1 MANYVLG
8 SEVFGPGSE
17 REDWLI
23 DYVRQKGGLCM
34 GLIRSRPNPTFWTGP
49 HSINP
54 LYGLR
59 RTLTLLRRDEVD
71 AALVGFYGMLA
82 QGMTRD
88 TFIGGEGCSLTPL
101 DEGGRLFY
109 CPPNSASNGFFL
121 WMLRCLLVQDWDLN
135 DDGDPETLRLL
146 FATPRQWLGNGK
158 TIDVQR
164 APTTFGEVSVR
175 AQSQLDSGQIE
186 VEVEPPPIPPKKLL
200 LRLRLPGGWRVS
212 DARMAE
218 GPLAIGEDGTVDLSG
233 RSGKLKIVA
242 RASKT

>member
-1 MANYVLG
+1 
-8 SEVFGPGSE
+8 
-17 REDWLI
+17 
-23 DYVRQKGGLCM
+23 M
-34 GLIRSRPNPTFWTGP
+34 GMIRSRPNPTFWTGP

-146 FATPRQWLGNGK
+146 FATPRQWLENGK

-164 APTTFGEVSVR
+164 APTAFGDVSVR
-175 AQSQLDSGQIE
+175 AQSQLDSGQIV
-186 VEVEPPPIPPKKLL
+186 VEVEPPPNPPKKLL
-200 LRLRLPGGWRVS
+200 VRLRLPSGWKAS
-212 DARMAE
+212 DATVAE
-218 GPLAIGEDGTVDLSG
+218 APLAIAEDGTMDLSG
-233 RSGKLKIVA
+233 RSGKLKIVV